1 MSTSAPTIDRARLR
15 AALRQLEDKY
25 VFAMLYEA
33 IEWLSEPELAALAA
47 RFLPKESFS
56 PAGDSPKGLVAEV
69 QAFDLEARRGDYFVS
84 FFRNSRNYT
93 DLSKGTAAFAAECCR
108 LLGRCVAEAR
118 QGDLVAVRNA
128 LDILLTLLRAVDKT
142 DDEIVFFAD
151 EGGVWILGIDWPPV
165 LHAWFLCL
173 ARSANSEEYARL
185 AVNAI
190 DDFEG
195 WRRDMHVAAAIEL
208 ADERQR
214 QAVRALVAQKG

>member
-1 MSTSAPTIDRARLR
+1 
-15 AALRQLEDKY
+15 
-25 VFAMLYEA
+25 
-33 IEWLSEPELAALAA
+33 
-47 RFLPKESFS
+47 
-56 PAGDSPKGLVAEV
+56 
-69 QAFDLEARRGDYFVS
+69 
-84 FFRNSRNYT
+84 
-93 DLSKGTAAFAAECCR
+93 
-108 LLGRCVAEAR
+108 
-118 QGDLVAVRNA
+118 
-128 LDILLTLLRAVDKT
+128 VDKT